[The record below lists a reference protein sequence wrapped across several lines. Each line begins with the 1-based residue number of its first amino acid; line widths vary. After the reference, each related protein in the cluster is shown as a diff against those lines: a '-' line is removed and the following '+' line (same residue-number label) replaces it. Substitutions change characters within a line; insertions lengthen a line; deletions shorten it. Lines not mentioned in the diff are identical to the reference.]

1 LRRWLIHYSELSA
14 KRLTGT
20 RRKGRVLV
28 GIIVAASALG
38 SMLAAT
44 RYTNRTLLAQA
55 QARRW
60 SWWWASALS
69 TCWAGWSWV
78 RGSTAPRA
86 D

>member
-1 LRRWLIHYSELSA
+1 MRRWLIHYSELSA

-28 GIIVAASALG
+28 DIIVAASALG

-55 QARRW
+55 QAQ
-60 SWWWASALS
+60 AQELVVGFGALYVL
-69 TCWAGWSWV
+69 GGLV
-78 RGSTAPRA
+78 LGSGFDRPPG
-86 D
+86 

>member
-1 LRRWLIHYSELSA
+1 MRRWLIHYSELSA

-55 QARRW
+55 QAQELVVGFG
-60 SWWWASALS
+60 ALYVL
-69 TCWAGWSWV
+69 GGLV
-78 RGSTAPRA
+78 LGSGFDRPPG
-86 D
+86 